1 MQMSNHYISHNKTI
15 YDIFNMINPNCYQA
29 FIIQFIIENK
39 KEEALQCCDELAVA
53 FEYYNWDS
61 KSKQSNYTDCLIC
74 ESNLEKWQKIAII
87 HIMANDIKSCK
98 HVIED
103 EIDEEKKAAA
113 KRIEEAKEMKYNHRN
128 ALQDLY
134 SLFDFNSLL

>member
-1 MQMSNHYISHNKTI
+1 
-15 YDIFNMINPNCYQA
+15 
-29 FIIQFIIENK
+29 
-39 KEEALQCCDELAVA
+39 
-53 FEYYNWDS
+53 
-61 KSKQSNYTDCLIC
+61 
-74 ESNLEKWQKIAII
+74 
-87 HIMANDIKSCK
+87 MANDIKSCK

-103 EIDEEKKAAA
+103 KIEEEKKEAA